1 MNYIKKRRHELG
13 LNQKD
18 IAFTLDVTTST
29 VSLWEK
35 GRKPTAKFFPE
46 LADILQVSVEQLME
60 ELGIE

>member
-13 LNQKD
+13 LSQKD
-18 IAFTLDVTTST
+18 IAFTLDTTSTT

-46 LADILQVSVEQLME
+46 LAEVLGVSVEQLME